1 MSKYLGDVVWP
12 TILLIAIVVPVLM
25 TYMPYIS
32 TGSHYDISS
41 SITET
46 LNNAISNPVSLI
58 STYLLGDLAPYLYL
72 VIIAMIV
79 IRRGKIRGLGREL
92 GFSWKPLLGAMTIPL
107 IIALA
112 ITWFLISGLLPLIVL
127 PQISLTNIL
136 LLVYT
141 LFPIAI
147 SEEIVF
153 RGFMLNR
160 LLPKQGNATLLNSV
174 PAIVISAV
182 YFMIAHVPV
191 YLAVYG
197 LNDLL
202 SVVTILAYILLY
214 GIISGFIF
222 VLTRNVIPDI
232 VVHWINDYIS
242 IMFILCIGVR

>member
-1 MSKYLGDVVWP
+1 
-12 TILLIAIVVPVLM
+12 
-25 TYMPYIS
+25 
-32 TGSHYDISS
+32 
-41 SITET
+41 
-46 LNNAISNPVSLI
+46 
-58 STYLLGDLAPYLYL
+58 
-72 VIIAMIV
+72 MIV

-107 IIALA
+107 VIALA